1 MGSSF
6 RDPEAFVFGETLG
19 YIYRISAISDGVNMV
34 ASKTEEFK
42 PEYQR
47 LAILGRVLSQNG
59 KAASALRSWRFS
71 RSHSPRSPSICRC

>member
-1 MGSSF
+1 
-6 RDPEAFVFGETLG
+6 
-19 YIYRISAISDGVNMV
+19 MV